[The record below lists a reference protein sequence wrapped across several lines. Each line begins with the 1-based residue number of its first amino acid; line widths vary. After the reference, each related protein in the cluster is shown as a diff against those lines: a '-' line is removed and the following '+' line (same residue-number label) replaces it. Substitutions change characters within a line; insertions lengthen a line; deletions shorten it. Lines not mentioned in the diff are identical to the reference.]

1 MTISEEKKRE
11 LKKAAVVFAYV
22 SLFVISLAAMTSYF
36 STDLIR
42 PIVTE
47 FKENMGYTTA
57 QVNLLSSIYS
67 LPPVIFL
74 FFSGIITDKIGI
86 RKSSLFLMA
95 LIAVGSYLVTFLD
108 YKMILLGRLLIGLGA
123 ESFFVVMNKI
133 LTKWFKDK
141 KLAMAF
147 GLNLLLCR
155 LGSIAAF
162 NLLPWVV
169 SSYSLKSALWT
180 GAGLTI
186 LGFFLTILYC
196 LIDKH
201 GDEKG
206 YVAVLDDLSEEPFR
220 VKEAIRLPLAFWVI
234 TLLCVTYYSTI
245 FPFTGVSKDLFVEK
259 EKKRLVVVLEKKE
272 MPEAVTRKVF
282 EFISDENSLTGK
294 TKAEKIAENLK
305 ESEYFESVSVN
316 LDEKH
321 VSYLLELRYSLEGEM
336 VQRSAKVNRDFL
348 TKPEFGEMP
357 EALARKLSALIKD
370 ENVLKDK
377 TRAENIAEELTTGKY
392 CAAVSVIIDPVHS
405 FYNLD
410 LTYEFNGKMVEKSI
424 NRDFLNGPEYKALNQ
439 SKIDGASL
447 TSLILIISM
456 CVTWLFGLLID
467 KVGKR
472 ATLMIIGSIIMIP
485 CHVSLVFT
493 SIPPI
498 IPMMVLGLSFAL
510 VPAALWP
517 AVPLIVKEKNLGTAY
532 GIIFMIQNIGLLVFE
547 PLAGKFFDMTGN
559 YKLSMVMFS
568 TIGVIGLGF
577 SVWLKI
583 LEKKGGGYLDT
594 SKPKILQ

>member
-1 MTISEEKKRE
+1 MTISEEKKSE
-11 LKKAAVVFAYV
+11 LKKASVIFAYV

-47 FKENMGYTTA
+47 FKESMGYTTA

-86 RKSSLFLMA
+86 RKSSLLLIG
-95 LIAVGSYLVTFLD
+95 LIAIGSYLVTFLD

-169 SSYSLKSALWT
+169 SSYSLKTALWV

-259 EKKRLVVVLEKKE
+259 EKKKIVAELEKKG
-272 MPEAVTRKVF
+272 MPEAVSRIVF
-282 EFISDENSLTGK
+282 ELINDEKSLTDK
-294 TKAEKIAENLK
+294 AQAEKIAEELRKNKL
-305 ESEYFESVSVN
+305 FTSVS
-316 LDEKH
+316 
-321 VSYLLELRYSLEGEM
+321 LR
-336 VQRSAKVNRDFL
+336 
-348 TKPEFGEMP
+348 P
-357 EALARKLSALIKD
+357 
-370 ENVLKDK
+370 
-377 TRAENIAEELTTGKY
+377 
-392 CAAVSVIIDPVHS
+392 DPADS

-472 ATLMIIGSIIMIP
+472 AVLMIIGSIIMIP

-493 SIPPI
+493 NIPSI

-547 PLAGKFFDMTGN
+547 PLAGKLFDMTGN
-559 YKLSMVMFS
+559 YKLSMIMFS
-568 TIGVIGLGF
+568 FLGVIGLGF
-577 SVWLKI
+577 AVWLKI

-594 SKPKILQ
+594 SRAQVLQ